1 MTVVDRVLRRWRESK
16 VRPHLHQR
24 ARVLDIG
31 CADGNLFK
39 HYRGRFGAGI
49 GIDPGLE
56 RSVEKPPYRLIAGTF
71 PEHLDEDA
79 PFDVVSL
86 LAVLEHVPPGDQ
98 PKLARDIAAHLK
110 SGGHVI
116 VTVPSPRVDRILDA
130 LCTLR
135 LIHGMSLEQ
144 HYGFPAD
151 QTPRIFESA
160 GLRLVRWRRFQLGL
174 NNLFVF
180 RKP

>member
-1 MTVVDRVLRRWRESK
+1 MTVVDRILRRWRESK

-31 CADGNLFK
+31 CADGNLFR
-39 HYRGRFGAGI
+39 HYRDRFATGI

-56 RSVEKPPYRLIAGTF
+56 RSVEKPPYRLIAGAF
-71 PEHLDEDA
+71 PEHLHEKD

-116 VTVPSPRVDRILDA
+116 VTVPSPHVDRILDA
-130 LCTLR
+130 LRTLR
-135 LIHGMSLEQ
+135 VIHGMSLEQ